1 MLIPGS
7 PMAVPFYMKGVYDAG
22 CGFLLDKS
30 SMPLY
35 KFTWPNMYFR
45 YSYHVKCIYYCL
57 F

>member
-7 PMAVPFYMKGVYDAG
+7 PMAVPLYEGVYDAG